1 MREIAAGVRQLAG
14 WPRDWLNVYLV
25 NDVLLDTGTRWAER
39 RILRQLRGQI
49 VRGVA
54 LTHCHPDHQGTAAVL
69 CRRFGL
75 PLACHAADVAAMEGR
90 SPMQPAR
97 KLLRFGERLWAG
109 PAYPVERVLHDGDEL
124 AGFRVVHAPGH
135 TPGHC
140 LFFRAADRLA
150 IAGDLAANISFLTG
164 KPGLREPPR
173 AFSSDPAENRRS
185 LRKLLEL
192 QPAIICFGHG
202 PPLRDLAVLERFVQR
217 RRGACEAASG
227 GRPF

>member
-1 MREIAAGVRQLAG
+1 MREIAVGVRQLTG

-25 NDVLLDTGTRWAER
+25 NEVLIDTGTRWAKR

-54 LTHCHPDHQGTAAVL
+54 LTHCHPDHQGTAAIL
-69 CRRFGL
+69 CRRFGV
-75 PLACHAADVAAMEGR
+75 PLACHAADVAAMEGQ
-90 SPMQPAR
+90 SPMQPAH
-97 KLLRFGERLWAG
+97 KLLRLGVRLWAG

-124 AGFRVVHAPGH
+124 AGFRVVHTPGH

-192 QPAIICFGHG
+192 QPAVICFGHG

-217 RRGACEAASG
+217 RLGAC
-227 GRPF
+227 